1 MSLIDSAYIFLHD
14 YKCVRGNMANIM
26 TFKEGDTL
34 IGQGEEDT
42 VAYLIKS
49 GWVEVRRKQRDG
61 AITSV
66 TLQAGEIVGELGL
79 AGFSHHRTAT
89 VIALTDGE
97 VEVIDRGALI
107 RLVNGPGSR
116 LTPLLAALF
125 SRLQTILVQED
136 PCDLDDDK
144 AVSYA
149 RLEGLNAL
157 ARQALCNQP
166 RIVCRLPWTF
176 GAFNPPQSVTDLFR
190 EPKHIDVKLAGCSQL
205 IREEHIIIEASEN
218 GGLQLRTAQHR
229 DYCELDDERV
239 GYGNIDTTVPLTKG
253 KHTLTFGDQASTF
266 KFSLQVLM

>member
-1 MSLIDSAYIFLHD
+1 
-14 YKCVRGNMANIM
+14 MANIM

-34 IGQGEEDT
+34 IGQGEEDA

-61 AITSV
+61 AIISV

-136 PCDLDDDK
+136 PCDLDDT
-144 AVSYA
+144 AISYA
-149 RLEGLNAL
+149 RLEGLNAP
-157 ARQALCNQP
+157 ARRALCNQP
-166 RIVCRLPWTF
+166 RTVCRLPWVF

-205 IREEHIIIEASEN
+205 VREEHIIIEASEN
-218 GGLQLRTAQHR
+218 GGLQLRMVQHR
-229 DYCELDDERV
+229 DYCELDDERI
-239 GYGNIDTTVPLTKG
+239 GYGSIDTTVPLTKG
-253 KHTLTFGDQASTF
+253 KHTLTFGDQANPF
-266 KFSLQVLM
+266 KFSLQVLK